1 MSGKL
6 GQFSSMYTEDLITKL
21 VSHVFDHFF
30 SSTFFENLLVHCH
43 HILLFKCQSCYAI
56 FTILNSAL
64 AVNVLLKVLLELLL
78 IIKVIFL
85 PFVNQETSC
94 VDIRL
99 IVPLNGGIGKL
110 FRVDVNES
118 ILEAS
123 IYSLSFSLIFV
134 FLPCGCVLR
143 IGNVFLGLVIVFEG
157 DFLQLSYFC

>member
-1 MSGKL
+1 MH
-6 GQFSSMYTEDLITKL
+6 TEDLITEL

-30 SSTFFENLLVHCH
+30 SSPFFENLLVHCH

-56 FTILNSAL
+56 FTILNPAL

-85 PFVNQETSC
+85 PLVNQEASC
-94 VDIRL
+94 VDVRL
-99 IVPLNGGIGKL
+99 IDPLDGGIWKL

-118 ILEAS
+118 LLEAS
-123 IYSLSFSLIFV
+123 ICSLSFSLV
-134 FLPCGCVLR
+134 LMFLPCRRVLR

-157 DFLQLSYFC
+157 DFLQLSYFS